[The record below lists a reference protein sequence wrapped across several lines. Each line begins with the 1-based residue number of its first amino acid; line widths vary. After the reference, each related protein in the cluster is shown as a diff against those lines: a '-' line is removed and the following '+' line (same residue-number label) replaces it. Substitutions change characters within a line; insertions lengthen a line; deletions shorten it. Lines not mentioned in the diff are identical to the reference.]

1 MRAFTVH
8 APPVYSAEQP
18 ADPERLAFV
27 KDGISWPA
35 LFVPVLWIVW
45 HRLWLTL
52 VWYIVFALIVAW
64 IGRLWHQDTAMVVAV
79 LGAILF
85 ALEAN
90 NIRRLSLNQRGWREA
105 GGSFGKNL
113 EEAEARY
120 FGAPGLASGES
131 RGTESQ
137 PDRRAAIARAAY
149 PDPERRDHSDEPIF
163 GLFPQPER

>member
-1 MRAFTVH
+1 MRAYTVH
-8 APPVYSAEQP
+8 APPGDRTEQP
-18 ADPERLAFV
+18 ANPEKLAFV
-27 KDGISWPA
+27 KDGIAWPA
-35 LFVPVLWIVW
+35 LFVPILWILY

-52 VWYIVFALIVAW
+52 VWYIVFALFVAW
-64 IGRLWHQDTAMVVAV
+64 IGRLWHEDTATIVAV

-90 NIRRLSLNQRGWREA
+90 NIRRLSLNGRGWREA
-105 GGSFGKNL
+105 GGSFGRNL

-120 FGAPGLASGES
+120 FGAPSLASGES
-131 RGTESQ
+131 RQPEPQ
-137 PDRRAAIARAAY
+137 PDRRTAIARAAY

>member
-8 APPVYSAEQP
+8 APPGDGAERP
-18 ADPERLAFV
+18 ADPEKLAFV
-27 KDGISWPA
+27 KDGICWPA
-35 LFVPVLWIVW
+35 LLVPVVWIIW

-52 VWYIVFALIVAW
+52 VWYIVFALVVAW
-64 IGRLWHQDTAMVVAV
+64 IGRLWNEDFATIVAV

-90 NIRRLSLNQRGWREA
+90 NIRRLSLNGRGWREA

-120 FGAPGLASGES
+120 FGVPSHATGES
-131 RGTESQ
+131 RQPEPQ
-137 PDRRAAIARAAY
+137 PDRPAAIARAAY
-149 PDPERRDHSDEPIF
+149 PDPERRDHSDEAIF